1 LAVGKEDGW
10 VAPAQ
15 FQVLV
20 ENLRQD
26 KARMRGLMIG
36 IISGVPALL
45 STVALTPRRWVV
57 GS

>member
-1 LAVGKEDGW
+1 VGKEDGW